1 MPSYINT
8 NINSL
13 NVQMALNASQSQQST
28 AMQRLATGLR
38 INSAADDAAG
48 FAIST
53 RMTSQIGGDT
63 QAARNANDG
72 ISLAQTAGGDLTQ
85 ITNNLQ
91 TMRDLA
97 VQSANATNSASDR
110 AALNNQLQALSAEI
124 QRVSQTSAFNGVN
137 LLDGT
142 FATQVFQVGANSGAN
157 NQIQISSIA
166 SASTSALGAASLTSQ
181 STVAGTA
188 TTAALVAGD
197 LTLNGAQ
204 VGASVAGT
212 APGQNADSA
221 SSVAT
226 AINNVS
232 GTSGVTATAN
242 ATVVTGNAASAYGT
256 VTGAIAAGTFS
267 INGVNVG
274 AIAGGGNAQG
284 QGVNV
289 AAAIN
294 QISAQTGVTATANA
308 TTGALTLTAADGRD
322 INIDMTG
329 SGTST
334 TSAAS
339 QTTFLAQTG
348 LAAVNVGAQAY
359 AATAGTQL
367 IAGTTF
373 TPFFSTAGGTIAA
386 NTITANGVAVGA
398 VSLASQ
404 AYAAG
409 ATAASAAAGSTLTI
423 GNLTAG
429 DTYTI
434 ASTTTNVG
442 TINLVATGNAATDA
456 ANFAA
461 AYNALGTTQFT
472 AGTGLNANVLTSSVG
487 TATLAITAVRTAAQV
502 SSGLTA
508 TQAAVTVNSATSA
521 ANAAGFVL
529 NAGTLGTQNSG
540 GAAYNGQQLATA
552 IQTALTTA
560 GSTATVSASPTSGQI
575 TTAVTAISIGLGGT
589 AASAAIATANQTAA
603 ATATGLTATQL
614 GTQAVGGG
622 INNTGTVTL
631 TSTNAAGIVIGGANA
646 AKAGLTIGTTAPT
659 TTSTVNSV
667 ANINISTAAGATAA
681 LAVIDGALSQ
691 VATSQAALGAI
702 QNRFASV
709 VTSLQTTSTNLTA
722 AQSRI
727 QDTDY
732 AATTAMLSRTQILQ
746 QAGNAMLAQANQLP
760 NQVLTLLR

>member
-72 ISLAQTAGGDLTQ
+72 VSLAQTAGGDLTQ

-124 QRVSQTSAFNGVN
+124 QRVSQTSSFNGVN

-188 TTAALVAGD
+188 TTAALAAGD

-204 VGASVAGT
+204 VGASLAGT
-212 APGQNADSA
+212 APGQTADSA
-221 SSVAT
+221 SSIAT

-242 ATVVTGNAASAYGT
+242 AAVVTGSSAT
-256 VTGAIAAGTFS
+256 VYTAIAAGTFS
-267 INGVNVG
+267 INGVSVG
-274 AIAGGGNAQG
+274 AVAAGGNAAG
-284 QGVNV
+284 QGANT

-294 QISAQTGVTATANA
+294 QISAQTGVVAKANA

-322 INIDMTG
+322 INIDV
-329 SGTST
+329 SGTAANAAAST
-334 TSAAS
+334 TA
-339 QTTFLAQTG
+339 TNTFLTQTG
-348 LAAVNVGAQAY
+348 LSATSVG
-359 AATAGTQL
+359 
-367 IAGTTF
+367 
-373 TPFFSTAGGTIAA
+373 
-386 NTITANGVAVGA
+386 
-398 VSLASQ
+398 SQ
-404 AYAAG
+404 AYAAVPS
-409 ATAASAAAGSTLTI
+409 TAGTAGSTLTF
-423 GNLTAG
+423 AG
-429 DTYTI
+429 AAAGTVYNI
-434 ASTTTNVG
+434 TTTG
-442 TINLVATGNAATDA
+442 SAAGSFTFTTSGSATTDA
-456 ANFAA
+456 TNFAA
-461 AYNALGTTQFT
+461 AVNAIS
-472 AGTGLNANVLTSSVG
+472 AGTVTSSAGVVTIAASMTLGAITTG
-487 TATLAITAVRTAAQV
+487 TAATTAI
-502 SSGLTA
+502 
-508 TQAAVTVNSATSA
+508 
-521 ANAAGFVL
+521 
-529 NAGTLGTQNSG
+529 
-540 GAAYNGQQLATA
+540 ATA
-552 IQTALTTA
+552 DQTALTGLLTPAA
-560 GSTATVSASPTSGQI
+560 GTGSAM
-575 TTAVTAISIGLGGT
+575 VV
-589 AASAAIATANQTAA
+589 
-603 ATATGLTATQL
+603 

-622 INNTGTVTL
+622 VNNTGTVSL
-631 TSTNAAGIVIGGANA
+631 TSTNAAGIVIGGGNA
-646 AKAGLTIGTTAPT
+646 SKAGLTIGTTAPS

-702 QNRFASV
+702 QNRFTSV

-760 NQVLTLLR
+760 NQVMTLLR

>member
-1 MPSYINT
+1 MPSFINT

-13 NVQMALNASQSQQST
+13 NVQMAMNASQSQQST

-72 ISLAQTAGGDLTQ
+72 VSLAQTAGGDLTQ

-110 AALNNQLQALSAEI
+110 AALNNQLQALSSEI

-166 SASTSALGAASLTSQ
+166 SASTSSLGAASLTSQ

-188 TTAALVAGD
+188 TTAALAAGD
-197 LTLNGAQ
+197 LTLNGSQ
-204 VGASVAGT
+204 VGASLAGT

-221 SSVAT
+221 SSIAT

-242 ATVVTGNAASAYGT
+242 ATT
-256 VTGAIAAGTFS
+256 VTGSGATVFTAIAAGTFS
-267 INGVNVG
+267 INGVSVG
-274 AIAGGGNAQG
+274 AVAAGGNAAG
-284 QGVNV
+284 QGANT

-294 QISAQTGVTATANA
+294 QISAQTGVVAKADA

-322 INIDMTG
+322 IQIGMVSNA
-329 SGTST
+329 
-334 TSAAS
+334 SATVAAAAALKA
-339 QTTFLAQTG
+339 TFLTQTG
-348 LAAVNVGAQAY
+348 LATANVGTAGTNATAA
-359 AATAGTQL
+359 AATA
-367 IAGTTF
+367 
-373 TPFFSTAGGTIAA
+373 STAGT
-386 NTITANGVAVGA
+386 
-398 VSLASQ
+398 
-404 AYAAG
+404 
-409 ATAASAAAGSTLTI
+409 AGSTLTF
-423 GNLTAG
+423 AG
-429 DTYTI
+429 AAAGTVFNITTTGSAAGSFTFTTSGT
-434 ASTTTNVG
+434 ASTD
-442 TINLVATGNAATDA
+442 AT
-456 ANFAA
+456 NFAA
-461 AYNALGTTQFT
+461 AVNALGAGTVTQSGAVITVAASMTLGAITTGTAADGATATTNQSALT
-472 AGTGLNANVLTSSVG
+472 ALLVPAAGTGSVMVVG
-487 TATLAITAVRTAAQV
+487 KQASGGLVAGVAVA
-502 SSGLTA
+502 
-508 TQAAVTVNSATSA
+508 
-521 ANAAGFVL
+521 
-529 NAGTLGTQNSG
+529 NAGT
-540 GAAYNGQQLATA
+540 
-552 IQTALTTA
+552 
-560 GSTATVSASPTSGQI
+560 VS
-575 TTAVTAISIGLGGT
+575 
-589 AASAAIATANQTAA
+589 
-603 ATATGLTATQL
+603 
-614 GTQAVGGG
+614 
-622 INNTGTVTL
+622 L
-631 TSTNAAGIVIGGANA
+631 TSTNPAGIVIGGGNA
-646 AKAGLTIGTTAPT
+646 AKAGLTIGTTAPS

-702 QNRFASV
+702 QNRFTSV

-760 NQVLTLLR
+760 NQVMTLLR

>member
-1 MPSYINT
+1 MPTYINT

-13 NVQMALNASQSQQST
+13 NVQMAMNASQSQQST

-72 ISLAQTAGGDLTQ
+72 VSLAQTAGGDLTQ

-166 SASTSALGAASLTSQ
+166 SASTSSLGAASLTSQ

-188 TTAALVAGD
+188 TTAALAAGD

-204 VGASVAGT
+204 VGASVAST
-212 APGQNADSA
+212 APGQTADSA
-221 SSVAT
+221 SSIAT

-242 ATVVTGNAASAYGT
+242 AAVVTGSGAT
-256 VTGAIAAGTFS
+256 VFTAIAAGTFS
-267 INGVNVG
+267 INGVSVG
-274 AIAGGGNAQG
+274 AVAAGGNAQG
-284 QGVNV
+284 QGANT

-294 QISAQTGVTATANA
+294 QISAQTGVTATADA

-322 INIDMTG
+322 IQIGLN
-329 SGTST
+329 GTAVD
-334 TSAAS
+334 AATAAANK
-339 QTTFLAQTG
+339 TTFLSQTG
-348 LAAVNVGAQAY
+348 FVTGNVGTQA
-359 AATAGTQL
+359 AS
-367 IAGTTF
+367 AGTTAQAVGTNVPNLAYITSIGLSGSVNNLTVSYNGGAF
-373 TPFFSTAGGTIAA
+373 VAITPFADIGNYGIDGINFQNAINAALGFGATSYAGG
-386 NTITANGVAVGA
+386 AVQN
-398 VSLASQ
+398 VS
-404 AYAAG
+404 
-409 ATAASAAAGSTLTI
+409 TN
-423 GNLTAG
+423 NLT
-429 DTYTI
+429 
-434 ASTTTNVG
+434 
-442 TINLVATGNAATDA
+442 
-456 ANFAA
+456 FAI
-461 AYNALGTTQFT
+461 G
-472 AGTGLNANVLTSSVG
+472 G
-487 TATLAITAVRTAAQV
+487 TAPD
-502 SSGLTA
+502 
-508 TQAAVTVNSATSA
+508 
-521 ANAAGFVL
+521 
-529 NAGTLGTQNSG
+529 
-540 GAAYNGQQLATA
+540 LATA
-552 IQTALTTA
+552 NANKTALLA
-560 GSTATVSASPTSGQI
+560 
-575 TTAVTAISIGLGGT
+575 
-589 AASAAIATANQTAA
+589 
-603 ATATGLTATQL
+603 ATGLTSAQL
-614 GTQAVGGG
+614 GTQAYLNSPIAAVAAD
-622 INNTGTVTL
+622 NSGTVSL

-646 AKAGLTIGTTAPT
+646 ANAGLTIGTTAPS

-702 QNRFASV
+702 QNRFTSV

-732 AATTAMLSRTQILQ
+732 AATTAQLSRTQILQ
-746 QAGNAMLAQANQLP
+746 QTGNAMLAQANQLP
-760 NQVLTLLR
+760 NQVMTLLR